1 MSMAGLARASHRVER
16 EAAAARSGFVQ
27 RKSKEFTA
35 GKIRTP

>member
-1 MSMAGLARASHRVER
+1 MADVDRASHRVER
-16 EAAAARSGFVQ
+16 DAAAARSGFVQ